1 MGQTRKRVCVKAGG
15 KGGKGCARPVQMSTW
30 RRSTT
35 LCAAAVSMVLL
46 LASQAPVGTLRQA
59 APVALDA
66 NGDASVVDATVK
78 RMHGDARLLLAHT
91 IMAQGARRDL
101 AKVAGGKASR

>member
-1 MGQTRKRVCVKAGG
+1 M
-15 KGGKGCARPVQMSTW
+15 PVQMAAGRT
-30 RRSTT
+30 RRSVTV
-35 LCAAAVSMVLL
+35 CAAAVSMVLL
-46 LASQAPVGTLRQA
+46 LASQAPVDTLRQA
-59 APVALDA
+59 ALLDA
-66 NGDASVVDATVK
+66 RGDASAVDASVK